1 MKIFIELMTTFD
13 SFKPIYLS
21 QLLTRLLIYLISE
34 FTPKRTGALLSLER
48 ITDEDLHYLYI
59 YIYIWSGR
67 IIGIFF
73 SNVRVF
79 SQKIL
84 YIRICNDNC
93 VRSVSI
99 VQLLNTNFSCHI
111 SRVLIAVHATITQIF
126 TCLFT
131 FSR

>member
-21 QLLTRLLIYLISE
+21 QLLTRLLIYWISE
-34 FTPKRTGALLSLER
+34 FALKRIGALLSLER

-59 YIYIWSGR
+59 YIYGAVVLLVPFLVMLECFR
-67 IIGIFF
+67 K
-73 SNVRVF
+73 
-79 SQKIL
+79 KIL

-93 VRSVSI
+93 VRSVNL

-111 SRVLIAVHATITQIF
+111 SRVPIAVHATITQIF